1 MTKQEIIA
9 KLQEMGL
16 TTGDKVLLHSS
27 LISLGHVE
35 GGADAVVDAFLEV
48 LGKEGTLLVPVF
60 GALGILTETVKNR
73 PDAVI
78 SPSPVGTLAAIGAD
92 AQELCKDHWKAE
104 TAHGENTP
112 FTRLAAMDG
121 YVCLLGCDQD
131 RNTSLHSVE
140 ALLQL
145 PYLKTTT
152 QTFTTPEGEEVTK
165 SWKYYPGPHRDFI
178 GLDRLY
184 REAGV
189 MQISRIGNAQVRLI
203 KSRDLLEIGMA
214 AGEEDPAFVL
224 CDNPECADCVK
235 QRAAIFADRMSQES
249 FKLTASSRLAG
260 RYVPEMVENLHAA
273 GIKFIELDYVQ
284 GKAAI
289 FMNEEKLQAVAAE
302 LRSEGIEISALSAD
316 VVPDDPEIPAALAQ
330 AAGISR
336 LILPLG
342 AVAAA
347 ECAVKAGI
355 EVSFRNINHTA
366 LAASAAVNEFKKN
379 NPCTACFNPA
389 AFVKAGE
396 KPFLGSY
403 RKGRFIK
410 IIGQLDLVD
419 SLWDGTP
426 KALARGNGEVKE
438 LMSILRCHN
447 FSGFFSLGGGNV
459 YPDSLKDAADNMLW
473 LLENM

>member
-27 LISLGHVE
+27 LISLGHVD
-35 GGADAVVDAFLEV
+35 GGPDAVIDAFLEV

-60 GALGILTETVKNR
+60 GDLGILTKTVKAR
-73 PDAVI
+73 PEAVI
-78 SPSPVGTLAAIGAD
+78 SPCPVGTLAAIGAD
-92 AQELCKDHWKAE
+92 AEALCHDHWKAE

-112 FTRLAAMDG
+112 FTRLADVDG

-140 ALLQL
+140 ALLEL

-152 QTFTTPEGEEVTK
+152 QTFTTPEGEEITK

-178 GLDRLY
+178 GLDRCY

-203 KSRDLLEIGMA
+203 KSKDLLEIGMA
-214 AGEEDPAFVL
+214 VGVEDPAFVL
-224 CDNPECADCVK
+224 CDNPECADCVR
-235 QRAAIFADRMSQES
+235 QRAAIFADRMAEES

-260 RYVPEMVENLHAA
+260 RYVPEMVENLNAA

-284 GKAAI
+284 GKACI
-289 FMNEEKLQAVAAE
+289 FMSAEKLQAVAAE
-302 LRSEGIEISALSAD
+302 LRAENIQISALSAD
-316 VVPDDPEIPAALAQ
+316 VVPDDPEIPAMLAQ
-330 AAGISR
+330 AAGIDR
-336 LILPLG
+336 LILPVG

-366 LAASAAVNEFKKN
+366 LAASTAVNEFRKN
-379 NPCTACFNPA
+379 NPCSACFNPA
-389 AFVKAGE
+389 AFVRAGE

-419 SLWDGTP
+419 SIWDGTP
-426 KALARGNGEVKE
+426 KNLARGNGEVKE

-447 FSGFFSLGGGNV
+447 FSGFFSLGGGNI
-459 YPDSLKDAADNMLW
+459 YPDSLKEAADNMSW
-473 LLENM
+473 LLDNM